1 MEIEVK
7 LIVQVLANTHLF
19 RGISEEQVA
28 QLAAQVKAKSYRPG
42 QVVFAAGD
50 PAESFY
56 IVFQGNVEVHIR
68 RRRKDL
74 HLLTLETGD
83 MFGSESLGSFAAY
96 HSSASAVDEV
106 ILLVLDRAL
115 VARICQAF
123 PTTIG
128 QFQIIERTFHLLK
141 TAPLTWR
148 KPDEVVYHL
157 ARRDTVLL
165 FARWLAPLFICLL
178 PALLILMFFA
188 AHPAHPLWMPIAS
201 GILSAVSL
209 LWGVWAWLD
218 WSNDYFIVTNHRV
231 VYQEKVIFLY
241 DSTRETPLDA
251 ILSLNTRSGF
261 WGRQFG
267 FGDITIK
274 TYTGTLLFHQVH
286 DPQSV
291 QRLIDAE
298 WLHAKARRQKED
310 QQVMQ
315 TVLRGR
321 MQGKQTAYPARKSEE
336 EIRPRVT
343 SGGLSGALAQL
354 FQLRME
360 RGADIIFRTHWWILL
375 KKTFLPGALILATFG
390 LAVLRATGLLPLFT
404 VTQFLLG
411 VLAVEVGLLLWWTY
425 QYIDWANDMYIISA
439 DQLVD
444 INRKPLG
451 VEERRAAPIRNIQ
464 SMDYARVGLI
474 GLILN
479 FGTVTILIG
488 TEKLT
493 FDQVY
498 NPSEVQREI
507 FNRFMEVTRH
517 AQMAEQQRMADWI
530 EAYRAITGEDD
541 APH

>member
-1 MEIEVK
+1 MEIEIK
-7 LIVQVLANTHLF
+7 QIVQVLANTHLF

-83 MFGSESLGSFAAY
+83 MFGSESLGSSAVY

-115 VARICQAF
+115 IARICQAF
-123 PTTIG
+123 PSTIG
-128 QFQIIERTFHLLK
+128 QVQIIERTFRQLK

-201 GILSAVSL
+201 GILFAVSL
-209 LWGVWAWLD
+209 FWGVWAWLD

-251 ILSLNTRSGF
+251 ILSLNTKSGF

-267 FGDITIK
+267 LGDITIK

-321 MQGKQTAYPARKSEE
+321 MQGKQTAYPGRTSEE

-354 FQLRME
+354 FQLRLE

-411 VLAVEVGLLLWWTY
+411 VLAVEIGLLLWWTY